1 MITKR
6 ETILQALHDVM
17 LGLPYSTVRGGV
29 LPERLPMSGLF
40 ILRDGEPGEPDVTM
54 SPLTYHYEHKAE
66 VEAIIQISDHLDTN
80 FDLMTSALG
89 AAINGDRTLGGLCD
103 WVEAKAPQ
111 PVDLPMEGVAHFKAA
126 IIPVILHYAVGDPLS

>member
-1 MITKR
+1 MTSKR
-6 ETILQALHDVM
+6 ETVLQALHNVL
-17 LGLPYSTVRGGV
+17 LGLPHSAVRGGV
-29 LPERLPMSGLF
+29 LPERLPANGLF

-126 IIPVILHYAVGDPLS
+126 IIPVHLHYSTGDPLA

>member
-1 MITKR
+1 MTTKR
-6 ETILQALHDVM
+6 ETVLQALHDFM
-17 LGLPYSTVRGGV
+17 LGLPHSTVRGGV
-29 LPERLPMSGLF
+29 LPERLPANGLF

-66 VEAIIQISDHLDTN
+66 VEAIIHISDHIDTN

-89 AAINGDRTLGGLCD
+89 AAINGERTLGGLCD

-111 PVDLPMEGVAHFKAA
+111 PVDMPIEGGAHLKAA
-126 IIPVILHYAVGDPLS
+126 IIPVHLHYSTSDPLA